1 MSGKSK
7 TNMRGALTDLTLAKR
22 SASPADPGSSS
33 SSGAPG
39 SSSHLTHPAKKGKTV
54 TVDDPSHIEEATA
67 LVVKMR
73 ESCASDKNL
82 NAFHVKTNCGDT
94 ASFAHWNMAML
105 APLEH
110 AIETGNARL
119 CAMLIKSL
127 RSGEGGGTT
136 QGEVGQLAQAT
147 TKHSGAFCARPT
159 SNR

>member
-1 MSGKSK
+1 M
-7 TNMRGALTDLTLAKR
+7 
-22 SASPADPGSSS
+22 
-33 SSGAPG
+33 
-39 SSSHLTHPAKKGKTV
+39 

-82 NAFHVKTNCGDT
+82 NASHVKTNCGDT

-147 TKHSGAFCARPT
+147 TKHSGAFCARPI

>member
-1 MSGKSK
+1 M
-7 TNMRGALTDLTLAKR
+7 
-22 SASPADPGSSS
+22 
-33 SSGAPG
+33 
-39 SSSHLTHPAKKGKTV
+39 

-136 QGEVGQLAQAT
+136 QGEVGQLAQTT